1 MGHPDRSIERQQ
13 RAKIVS
19 EGETIEA
26 LRGSILKWEQIASGV
41 RHDNGSRDC
50 PLCAVFMKPNMPT
63 AEQCRGCPVSKA
75 SGMQHCENTPY
86 AEWLAHFDKVVGRQ
100 IHGSRRATNRP
111 AKAIALKEVAFLRSL
126 LPPMER
132 QQSLLPKRKQPV
144 GTTTVNE
151 AIALLERART
161 QVGGDACLILS
172 LTGSGI
178 EMVGI
183 DVLVIQKE
191 NESRYV
197 EVRARLPKG
206 YKSHE

>member
-1 MGHPDRSIERQQ
+1 MPADTKMSPTTKTALLGSIE
-13 RAKIVS
+13 
-19 EGETIEA
+19 
-26 LRGSILKWEQIASGV
+26 KWEKIADATGV
-41 RHDNGSRDC
+41 DRGAENC
-50 PLCAVFMKPNMPT
+50 PLCQKFLKNRGVTGKAC
-63 AEQCRGCPVSKA
+63 AGCPVKEST
-75 SGMQHCENTPY
+75 GMQYCDGTPY
-86 AEWLAHFDKVVGRQ
+86 SEWLQRNPTTPRVVRD
-100 IHGSRRATNRP
+100 HATKR
-111 AKAIALKEVAFLRSL
+111 IALKEVKFLRSL
-126 LPPMER
+126 LLK
-132 QQSLLPKRKQPV
+132 SSPKRTQPV

-206 YKSHE
+206 INL